1 MASSYRWGIVIA
13 EVINMTKKLTTVV
26 GIASILAIGLF
37 GLIGTAQTPLDPRT
51 VQAMLDSIN
60 DEYRA
65 HAFYQA
71 VIDKFGP
78 VLPFANIVQAEA
90 QHIDTWKFY
99 FAKYGVPVPADT
111 FLGNVQVSTTIWEAC
126 EQAAAAELANAAM
139 YEQFLTFVKEPDL
152 RWVMARLRDVSLQ
165 NHLPAFQ
172 QCGMGRG
179 PRRP

>member
-1 MASSYRWGIVIA
+1 
-13 EVINMTKKLTTVV
+13 MTKKLVTVV
-26 GIASILAIGLF
+26 GIAGVLAIGLF
-37 GLIGTAQTPLDPRT
+37 GLVGTAQTRLDPRT
-51 VQAMLDSIN
+51 VQAVTDSIN

-71 VIDKFGP
+71 VMDKFGP

-90 QHIDTWKFY
+90 QHITLWKFY
-99 FAKYGVPVPADT
+99 FAKYNVPVPPDT
-111 FLGNVQVSTTIWEAC
+111 FLGTVQAPATIWEAC

-139 YEQFLTFVKEPDL
+139 YEQFLTFVQEPDL
-152 RWVMARLRDVSLQ
+152 RWVMMRLRDVSLN

-172 QCGMGRG
+172 QCGAWRGPG